1 MDQNQIIDR
10 TGVTIGIVTLIFSF
24 ILFISQSQMFVG
36 SLFAAVLSA
45 GLAWLTYI
53 VVRLLVLTFSK

>member
-1 MDQNQIIDR
+1 MEENKIIDR
-10 TGVTIGIVTLIFSF
+10 TGVIIGIVTLIFSF
-24 ILFISQSQMFVG
+24 FLFISQSQMFIG
-36 SLFAAVLSA
+36 SLFAAILSA